1 MIGGPTTKLR
11 EPVPPG
17 RGWQSQRCP
26 VLILRRISL
35 SAAGHCIVPIT
46 THHCSHN
53 PAPISSWEETSVSRT
68 AFTYKAC
75 YSKGSLEYQ
84 LCITNW
90 AKTPKVSDLIA
101 YPTPTPPHVVQHVF
115 GIILE
120 SRPSSFR
127 FAVKKL
133 FEQ

>member
-1 MIGGPTTKLR
+1 MAISTLSSSNSPKNLSF
-11 EPVPPG
+11 G
-17 RGWQSQRCP
+17 RS
-26 VLILRRISL
+26 
-35 SAAGHCIVPIT
+35 HCILPV
-46 THHCSHN
+46 THHFCHN
-53 PAPISSWEETSVSRT
+53 PAPGSMREDISVRRT

-75 YSKGSLEYQ
+75 YSKGSLGYQ